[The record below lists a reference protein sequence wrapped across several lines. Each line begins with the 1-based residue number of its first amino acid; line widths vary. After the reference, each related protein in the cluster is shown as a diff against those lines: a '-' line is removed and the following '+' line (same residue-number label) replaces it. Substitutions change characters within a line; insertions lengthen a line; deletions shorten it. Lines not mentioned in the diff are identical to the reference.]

1 MAKRTASAQKQARK
15 SLRRRISNRQSKF
28 ALKTALKK
36 LAAAPSKE
44 EARKLLPELQSVIDK
59 SAKKRLIHKKTAG
72 RLKSRI
78 ARESADLK

>member
-1 MAKRTASAQKQARK
+1 LAKRTASAQKQARK
-15 SLRRRISNRQSKF
+15 SLKRRMSNRQSKLV
-28 ALKTALKK
+28 LKTALKK
-36 LAAAPSKE
+36 LAAAQNKD